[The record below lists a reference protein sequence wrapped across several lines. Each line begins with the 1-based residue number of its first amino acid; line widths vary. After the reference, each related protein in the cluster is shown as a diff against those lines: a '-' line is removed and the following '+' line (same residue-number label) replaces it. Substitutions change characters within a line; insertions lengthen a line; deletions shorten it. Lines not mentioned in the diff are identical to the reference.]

1 MYFEIVESLKVLIPD
16 FTSLLLVTVV
26 TWSSRGSAGD
36 RCEHL
41 RGKLNCPRVVGLA
54 LGPHVERGEDL
65 DPRGDG
71 MFHHRALTIW
81 ADLSQVRWS
90 RAVMETVILGQAWGA
105 HHRGRVGVTLTSRT

>member
-41 RGKLNCPRVVGLA
+41 REEA
-54 LGPHVERGEDL
+54 E
-65 DPRGDG
+65 
-71 MFHHRALTIW
+71 
-81 ADLSQVRWS
+81 LSAGS
-90 RAVMETVILGQAWGA
+90 RA
-105 HHRGRVGVTLTSRT
+105 RP